1 MGLPT
6 CNMPTAHRKEGA
18 VLVAKAVPGKPPRL
32 VWAGMKRMELLAIN
46 TFKILLMAKKQKKE
60 WKA

>member
-1 MGLPT
+1 
-6 CNMPTAHRKEGA
+6 MPTAHRKEGA